1 MSVWLDEL
9 DRIWPIK
16 RAIVLSHNVRDL
28 YLYRPTDNHVPELL
42 GLADVLARVC
52 ERRGMTVSFYDPI
65 NRFTDSP
72 PAQGAAA
79 PASPAPAGSPAVS
92 RPGDDGAPP
101 AAQPGSGDQGA
112 RPRDDDRAAPTARRD
127 IAVLARMLR
136 ERENTCVV
144 VRAAEWLAPPKPGS
158 PDDRAA
164 LVALESLIGDIPASN
179 RLLLVYLNEEQ
190 IPSEVVKLAP
200 RVGSIAVPDPN
211 RQEIRT
217 LFSTRYGFGENE
229 TDRAVN
235 LCFGLSVFEIDSLAR
250 GFAGQIDPAEFEKVV
265 RRYRFGKETNYWSEL
280 SLDKLRDAHGF
291 FVTQEGVQ
299 GQDEAVDA
307 VRRVLIRA
315 RADIQ
320 RTTGGNPSRPRGA
333 LFFAGPTGVG
343 KTLMAQ
349 KVAKFLFDDDRAM
362 VRIDMSEY
370 SQEHQVARLYG
381 APPGY
386 IGYEQGGTLT
396 NAVERNPFCVVLFDE
411 IEKAH
416 PRVFD
421 IFLQILGDGR
431 LTDSRGTTVRFS
443 ETFIIFTS
451 NLGADTADLADLEL
465 LKGDRQAR
473 YEHFIGEVEG
483 FFKQRLGR
491 PELLNRIGRDNI
503 VVFNYIDS
511 EETGRGILRHHLRT
525 ITEAFNKSYAE
536 QVPRLQ
542 IDMALDQLADHLYR
556 LDAEL
561 ITSFGGREV
570 ENLVN
575 RMVRDRLAECVLEAE
590 DRGIASGVIRVST
603 TGTGL
608 DFSLQTL
615 G

>member
-1 MSVWLDEL
+1 VSVWLDEL
-9 DRIWPIK
+9 DRMWPVK
-16 RAIVLSHNVRDL
+16 RAIVLCHNVRDL
-28 YLYRPTDNHVPELL
+28 YLYRPTEDHAPELL
-42 GLADVLARVC
+42 DLAEVLSRWCSRAGAEV
-52 ERRGMTVSFYDPI
+52 TYYDPI
-65 NRFTDSP
+65 NRFTDTPPSIVSP
-72 PAQGAAA
+72 PGVPAVPASAEPQAA
-79 PASPAPAGSPAVS
+79 PDEGADARASAS
-92 RPGDDGAPP
+92 
-101 AAQPGSGDQGA
+101 A
-112 RPRDDDRAAPTARRD
+112 RPRDDDRSAPTARRD
-127 IAVLARMLR
+127 LAVLARMLR

-164 LVALESLIGDIPASN
+164 LIALESLIGDIPSGN
-179 RLLLVYLNEEQ
+179 RLILVYLNEEQ

-200 RVGSIAVPDPN
+200 RVGMLNVPDPS
-211 RQEIRT
+211 RKELRT
-217 LFSTRYGFGENE
+217 LFADLHGLDENA

-235 LCFGLSVFEIDSLAR
+235 LCFGMTLYEIDSITRRL
-250 GFAGQIDPAEFEKVV
+250 GGHIDPPAFEKAV
-265 RRYRFGKETNYWSEL
+265 RRYRFGDETNYWSEL
-280 SLDKLRDAHGF
+280 SLDKLRHTYDF

-299 GQDEAVDA
+299 GQDEAVDK
-307 VRRVLIRA
+307 VQTVLIRA

-349 KVAKFLFDDDRAM
+349 KVAKFLFGDEAAM

-386 IGYEQGGTLT
+386 IGYEHGGTLT

-443 ETFIIFTS
+443 ETFIAFTS
-451 NLGADTADLADLEL
+451 NLGADTAELVDLEL
-465 LKGDRQAR
+465 LKGDRERR
-473 YEHFIGEVEG
+473 YEHFIGEVET
-483 FFKQRLGR
+483 FFTRKLGR

-511 EETGRGILRHHLRT
+511 EETGRRILAHHLRT

-536 QVPRLQ
+536 QAPRLR
-542 IDMALDQLADHLYR
+542 IDAELDRLADHLYR

-575 RMVRDRLAECVLEAE
+575 RMVRDRLAEYVLEAE
-590 DRGIASGVIRVST
+590 DRGIASGVIRVT
-603 TGTGL
+603 ATDRGL
-608 DFSLQTL
+608 DFALQAQ